1 MRWTECQVS
10 SPPQTRSSHGVAI
23 IRDSLYMFGGEH
35 EARSPVEAVMWCL
48 DLRSDGLKMEWRAL
62 EAKGEAPSARSVTTN
77 ILLVSM

>member
-1 MRWTECQVS
+1 MS
-10 SPPQTRSSHGVAI
+10 STPQTRSSHGVAI

-77 ILLVSM
+77 ILLVSI

>member
-23 IRDSLYMFGGEH
+23 IKDSLYMFGGEH

-48 DLRSDGLKMEWRAL
+48 DLLKMEWRPL
-62 EAKGEAPSARSVTTN
+62 EAKGEAPSARLVTTN
-77 ILLVSM
+77 ILLVTM